1 MNRRPGRLQGTVTG
15 EEATRRFYDLVWP
28 LLPAV
33 LRTAQILVGNA
44 ADAEDLAQET
54 MLKAFRGIDRFKEG
68 TDVRAW
74 LLAILRN
81 ARVDRLRSAA
91 ASDASVSLDRLD
103 LDPPGGGEQAELDWQ
118 ALRDDPQ
125 MVLNEFSDQQVID
138 ALPELPEDI
147 RWTLLLVDVEG
158 MDQAEAGDVLGV
170 PVGTVKSRLH
180 RGRAMLRQALLPLAR
195 DRRVVSE

>member
-33 LRTAQILVGNA
+33 LRTAQILVGNVL
-44 ADAEDLAQET
+44 DAEDLAQET

-74 LLAILRN
+74 LLTILRN
-81 ARVDRLRSAA
+81 ARVDRLRSAG
-91 ASDASVSLDRLD
+91 ASHEVSLDQLRLD
-103 LDPPGGGEQAELDWQ
+103 PATVGEQSDLDWVS
-118 ALRDDPQ
+118 LRDNPQ
-125 MVLNEFSDQQVID
+125 SALNEFSDQHVID
-138 ALPELPEDI
+138 ALQALPEDI

-158 MDQAEAGDVLGV
+158 MGQ
-170 PVGTVKSRLH
+170 
-180 RGRAMLRQALLPLAR
+180 
-195 DRRVVSE
+195 